1 MRRHELDLV
10 ALIAGLIFT
19 GLAVAY
25 VVGAY
30 TDLRL
35 DPRYVF
41 PLVVIGLGVA
51 GLAASI
57 VGQRRTDQAALA
69 AAEVAPREADGPTG

>member
-10 ALIAGLIFT
+10 SLVAGLLFLA
-19 GLAVAY
+19 LAVAY

-35 DPRYVF
+35 DPRYAF
-41 PLVVIGLGVA
+41 PLVVIGLGLA
-51 GLAASI
+51 GLGASVAA
-57 VGQRRTDQAALA
+57 QRRSDRALTTTTPP
-69 AAEVAPREADGPTG
+69 EEESTG